1 MNEHSC
7 LKKKKKKNKMG
18 DVAFEHKVITAR
30 ICKQIYTIVTLIN
43 MLDRQKWKYHMSI
56 IKTS

>member
-7 LKKKKKKNKMG
+7 FKKKKKWMG
-18 DVAFEHKVITAR
+18 GVGFEHKVITAR

-43 MLDRQKWKYHMSI
+43 MLDRQK
-56 IKTS
+56 

>member
-7 LKKKKKKNKMG
+7 LKKKKKKKNKMG

-43 MLDRQKWKYHMSI
+43 MLDRQK
-56 IKTS
+56 